1 MKYYIV
7 TIEQINAE
15 GGYSEY
21 GKVEK
26 VDTEEMALS
35 KFYKK
40 LSDVSA
46 DLGKAHTYMDIKIF
60 NSEGGCIKR
69 DAVGAYQTEQPTPEP
84 EPEEAE
90 E

>member
-1 MKYYIV
+1 MKYYLV
-7 TIEQINAE
+7 TIEQITSD
-15 GGYSEY
+15 GGYAEY

-46 DLGKAHTYMDIKIF
+46 DLGEGHTYMDIKIF
-60 NSEGGCIKR
+60 NSEGGCIKK
-69 DAVGAYQTEQPTPEP
+69 DSVGEYQK
-84 EPEEAE
+84 EETNE
-90 E
+90 

>member
-1 MKYYIV
+1 MKFYIV

-26 VDTEEMALS
+26 VDTEELALS

-46 DLGKAHTYMDIKIF
+46 DLGVGHTYMDIKIF
-60 NSEGGCIKR
+60 NSEGGCIKK
-69 DAVGAYQTEQPTPEP
+69 DVVGVYQTEAN
-84 EPEEAE
+84 EAE
-90 E
+90 